1 MNKPFNQPA
10 NMLAEL
16 LVREESARK
25 ALISGANSDETQ
37 RAPRAWED
45 LPFYL
50 TGALRDKDHP
60 EFKKRITTICSEVC
74 TKTDQSPDGALLAL
88 FYMSQDNY
96 EFYSATHS
104 ILAAVVA
111 YIVAKDVLHW
121 NDKDCARIA
130 MVALTMNVSML
141 AEQDVLA
148 KQGSAPTESQKKII
162 AEHSKKSAEIMKSR
176 GFDDPDIIEAIE
188 HHHTAGDA
196 EFKSGKPGL
205 VMAAVVRAAD
215 IYTAKRSPRAARPA
229 ASETDA
235 IKTVFSAQGG
245 GTSQVGQAVIKAVGV
260 FSPGSFVRLSGQE
273 TAIVIKRSE
282 VSSNP
287 YLALLTDSHGIALA
301 TPQVVRVDGK
311 QIVIAE
317 RLPKRSIKIQP
328 DIRRLSN
335 LKL

>member
-1 MNKPFNQPA
+1 MSKPFNQPA

-25 ALISGANSDETQ
+25 ALAAGTSEDAP

-50 TGALRDKDHP
+50 TGALRDKDNP
-60 EFKKRITTICSEVC
+60 EFKKRMTAICAEIC
-74 TKTDQSPDGALLAL
+74 TKTAASPDGALLTL
-88 FYMSQDNY
+88 FYLSQDNY

-111 YIVAKDVLHW
+111 CIVAKDVLRW

-130 MVALTMNVSML
+130 LVALAMNVSML

-148 KQGSAPTESQKKII
+148 KQGSAPTEAQKKVI
-162 AEHSKKSAEIMKSR
+162 AEHAKKSAEIMKAR
-176 GFDDPDIIEAIE
+176 GFDDQDILTAIE
-188 HHHTAGDA
+188 SHHTAGDA

-260 FSPGSFVRLSGQE
+260 FSPGSFVRLAGQE

-282 VSSNP
+282 VSSSP
-287 YLALLTDSHGIALA
+287 YIALLTDSHGIALA
-301 TPQVVRVDGK
+301 SPQVVRVDGK
-311 QIVIAE
+311 QVAIAE
-317 RLPKRSIKIQP
+317 RLPKSRIKIQP
-328 DIRRLSN
+328 DIKRLSN
-335 LKL
+335 LRI